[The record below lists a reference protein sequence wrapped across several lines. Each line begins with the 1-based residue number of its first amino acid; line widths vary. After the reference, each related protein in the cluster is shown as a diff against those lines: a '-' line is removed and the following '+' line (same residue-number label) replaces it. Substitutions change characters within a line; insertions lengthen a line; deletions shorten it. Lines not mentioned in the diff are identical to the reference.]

1 MRIFYFAAL
10 FLCLFSEVAYGG
22 DIKRRAFNFGFVTPV
37 STNGMDVMNTVN
49 AVSLNLLGGC
59 SYANE
64 YFELGGFYNV
74 NRHHTLGV
82 SVAGL
87 FSYSGCLDRTFQ
99 VSGLFNY
106 GNTGTSFL
114 QLGGIMNRSQ
124 NVRGV
129 QIGGILNVA
138 RNLRGLQIGL
148 VNVVEESDYGVSLG
162 LINIVRKNGKMDLA
176 LSFSDFVNTS
186 VDFRLGKDNFYTIF
200 SGGLV
205 YVSSPLEYSAGIGFG
220 SGFRFKRGLGCYF
233 EALVNSLT
241 SGGNFTTEMRM
252 NPQFRLMLD
261 VKLNKRFSVHFGPSF
276 NLMVKDKENPAELP
290 FPEISVFESVGDK
303 YSTNGWVGFN
313 IGLGVNL
320 F

>member
-1 MRIFYFAAL
+1 MRILYFAAL
-10 FLCLFSEVAYGG
+10 FLYLFSEVAYGG

-37 STNGMDVMNTVN
+37 STNGMDAMNTVN
-49 AVSLNLLGGC
+49 AVSLNLFGGC

-64 YFELGGFYNV
+64 YFELGGLYNV
-74 NRHHTLGV
+74 NRHHTSGV

-106 GNTGTSFL
+106 GKNGTSFF
-114 QLGGIMNRSQ
+114 QLGGIMNKSL

-138 RNLRGLQIGL
+138 KNLRGLQIGL
-148 VNVVEESDYGVSLG
+148 VNVVEESDCGVSLG
-162 LINIVRKNGKMDLA
+162 LINIIKKNGKMDLA
-176 LSFSDFVNTS
+176 LSFSDLVNTS
-186 VDFRLGKDNFYTIF
+186 VDFRFGKDNFYTMF

-241 SGGNFTTEMRM
+241 SGGNFTSEMRM
-252 NPQFRLMLD
+252 NPQFRLLLN
-261 VKLNKRFSVHFGPSF
+261 VRLNKRLSVNFGPSF
-276 NLMVKDKENPAELP
+276 NLMVRDKADSAGLP
-290 FPEISVFESVGDK
+290 FPEISLFESVGDR

-313 IGLGVNL
+313 IGLGISL